1 MPYNFGLLL
10 ASNIVCGQNCI
21 PTCLMKSLL
30 FRKRKPA
37 NTVILEPKPMPSLA
51 VCILMDVIGYASFA
65 IPVLGE
71 VIDLVWAPISALI
84 YMKLFG
90 FKKGF
95 LGGVFNFVEELM
107 PGMDI
112 IPTFTITWF
121 MQYAKRR
128 NTAYSLRP
136 FTK

>member
-1 MPYNFGLLL
+1 MCGKNR
-10 ASNIVCGQNCI
+10 IVI
-21 PTCLMKSLL
+21 SLMKSLL
-30 FRKRKPA
+30 FNKRKAVSP
-37 NTVILEPKPMPSLA
+37 VIVEPKPMPSLA
-51 VCILMDVIGYASFA
+51 LCILMDLVGYASFA
-65 IPVLGE
+65 IPILGE
-71 VIDLVWAPISALI
+71 LIDLVWAPVSALI

-95 LGGVFNFVEELM
+95 LGGMFNFIEELM

-121 MQYAKRR
+121 IQYAKRK
-128 NTAYSLRP
+128 NTSYSLRP

>member
-1 MPYNFGLLL
+1 
-10 ASNIVCGQNCI
+10 
-21 PTCLMKSLL
+21 MKSL
-30 FRKRKPA
+30 FFNKRKAVTP
-37 NTVILEPKPMPSLA
+37 VIIEPKSMPSLA
-51 VCILMDVIGYASFA
+51 FCILMDLIGYASFA

-71 VIDLVWAPISALI
+71 VIDLVWAPVSALI

-95 LGGVFNFVEELM
+95 LGGMFNFVEELL
-107 PGMDI
+107 PGLDI

-121 MQYAKRR
+121 IQYAKRK
-128 NTAYSLRP
+128 NTTYSLRP

>member
-1 MPYNFGLLL
+1 
-10 ASNIVCGQNCI
+10 
-21 PTCLMKSLL
+21 MKSLL
-30 FRKRKPA
+30 FRKRKP
-37 NTVILEPKPMPSLA
+37 TVIIEDRPMPSLA
-51 VCILMDVIGYASFA
+51 LCILMDLLGYASFA
-65 IPVLGE
+65 IPILGE
-71 VIDLVWAPISALI
+71 LIDLVWAPVSALI

-121 MQYAKRR
+121 LQYAKRK
-128 NTAYSLRP
+128 NTSYSLRP